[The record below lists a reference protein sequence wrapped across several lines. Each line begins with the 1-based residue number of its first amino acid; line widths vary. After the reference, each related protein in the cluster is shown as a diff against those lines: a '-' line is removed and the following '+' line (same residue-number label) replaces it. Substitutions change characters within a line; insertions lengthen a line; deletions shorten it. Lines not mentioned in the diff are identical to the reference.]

1 MTAES
6 VDDLD
11 TSGCPF
17 FKLKAKLVFISFLSK
32 CLTSFIELVM
42 MWELCSDEGAQKY
55 FVATSYNS
63 YENIF
68 LFKNVH

>member
-1 MTAES
+1 M
-6 VDDLD
+6 
-11 TSGCPF
+11 
-17 FKLKAKLVFISFLSK
+17 VFISFLSK

-63 YENIF
+63 YEKIF